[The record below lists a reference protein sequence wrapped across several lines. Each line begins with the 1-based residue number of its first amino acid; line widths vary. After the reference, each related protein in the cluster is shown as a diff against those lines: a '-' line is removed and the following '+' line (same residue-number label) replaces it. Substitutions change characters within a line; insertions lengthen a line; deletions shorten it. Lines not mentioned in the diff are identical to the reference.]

1 MLQTRRSFLM
11 SFLSS
16 AALPVLGS
24 GPAGAQ
30 GFPQRL
36 TLTPHCDDAD
46 ELTLAQNE
54 GPFFK
59 LNAPLCHDLAAD
71 VRTVPPQPVGSVPAM
86 RKPPARTNA
95 RSKRISFSRTL
106 RRISRR
112 SGEER

>member
-36 TLTPHCDDAD
+36 TLTPHCDEAD

-59 LNAPLCHDLAAD
+59 LNAPLCHDLARRKEDYDRRPCYQQAL
-71 VRTVPPQPVGSVPAM
+71 PAN
-86 RKPPARTNA
+86 PGIT
-95 RSKRISFSRTL
+95 SRDL
-106 RRISRR
+106 ACR
-112 SGEER
+112 